1 MDAKEVSMSDD
12 GQPPNRLERRKQR
25 TRAALIKA
33 AQDFIA
39 AGRLN
44 VPVQD
49 ISQAAD
55 VGVGSFYNHFD
66 SKEQLFRVAVN
77 EVLDA
82 HGAVLD
88 ALTADIE
95 DPAETFATSYRLSG
109 RLLRR
114 RPDMSRVLLNNGLA
128 LVTADRGLAPRAKR
142 DIAAAAAAGRFQVS
156 DPQLAVVM
164 VGGALL
170 GLAQLLHDE
179 PDRDEA
185 ETTDQATEDVL
196 RLLGLSRQ
204 QARRICQKPLPDLD
218 ELIRPD
224 SAA

>member
-1 MDAKEVSMSDD
+1 MSDD

-39 AGRLN
+39 AGRIN
-44 VPVQD
+44 APVQD
-49 ISQAAD
+49 ISHAAD

-66 SKEQLFRVAVN
+66 SKDQLFQVALN

-88 ALTADIE
+88 ALTATVE
-95 DPAETFATSYRLSG
+95 DPAETFAASYRLTG
-109 RLLRR
+109 RMFRR
-114 RPDMSRVLLNNGLA
+114 RPDMSRVLLNSGLA
-128 LVTADRGLAPRAKR
+128 LLSSDRGLAPRAKR
-142 DIAAAAAAGRFQVS
+142 DIAAATAAGRFQVS
-156 DPQLAVVM
+156 DPQLAVAV

-179 PDRDEA
+179 PERDEA
-185 ETTDQATEDVL
+185 EATDAVTEDVL

-204 QARRICQKPLPDLD
+204 QARKICQRPLPDLD
-218 ELIRPD
+218 ELIQPG

>member
-1 MDAKEVSMSDD
+1 MSND

-66 SKEQLFRVAVN
+66 SKEQLFQVAVN

-88 ALTADIE
+88 TLTASVE
-95 DPAETFATSYRLSG
+95 DPAETFALSYRLSG
-109 RLLRR
+109 RLLRQ
-114 RPDMSRVLLNNGLA
+114 RPDMSREVLNHGLA
-128 LVTADRGLAPRAKR
+128 LITSERGLAPRATR
-142 DIAAAAAAGRFQVS
+142 DIAAATAAGKFQVK
-156 DPQLAVVM
+156 DPQLAVAV

-170 GLAQLLHDE
+170 GLVQLRHDE
-179 PDRDEA
+179 PERDEA
-185 ETTDQATEDVL
+185 DATDAVTEDIL
-196 RLLGLSRQ
+196 RLLGVPRQ
-204 QARRICQKPLPDLD
+204 QARKLCLRPLPDLD
-218 ELIRPD
+218 ELTRPG

>member
-1 MDAKEVSMSDD
+1 VSDD

-39 AGRLN
+39 AGRIN
-44 VPVQD
+44 APVQD
-49 ISQAAD
+49 ISHAAD

-66 SKEQLFRVAVN
+66 SKDQLFQVALN

-88 ALTADIE
+88 ALTATVE
-95 DPAETFATSYRLSG
+95 DPAETFAASYRLTG
-109 RLLRR
+109 RMFRR
-114 RPDMSRVLLNNGLA
+114 RPDMSRVLLNSGLA
-128 LVTADRGLAPRAKR
+128 LLSSDRGLAPRAKR
-142 DIAAAAAAGRFQVS
+142 DIAAATAAGRFQVS
-156 DPQLAVVM
+156 DPQLAVAV

-179 PDRDEA
+179 PERDEA
-185 ETTDQATEDVL
+185 EATDAVTEDVL

-204 QARRICQKPLPDLD
+204 QARKICQRPLPDLD
-218 ELIRPD
+218 ELIQPG

>member
-1 MDAKEVSMSDD
+1 MNDD
-12 GQPPNRLERRKQR
+12 GRPANRLERRKQR

-33 AQDFIA
+33 AQEFIA

-55 VGVGSFYNHFD
+55 VGVGSFYNHFE
-66 SKEQLFRVAVN
+66 SKEELFQVAVN

-82 HGAVLD
+82 LGAVLD
-88 ALTADIE
+88 TLIAPLE
-95 DPAETFATSYRLSG
+95 DPAEKFALSYRLSG
-109 RLLRR
+109 RMLRQ

-128 LVTADRGLAPRAKR
+128 LLTSERGLAPRAKR
-142 DIAAAAAAGRFQVS
+142 DISAAAAAGKFQVE
-156 DPQLAVVM
+156 DPQLAVAV

-179 PDRDEA
+179 PQRDEGEA
-185 ETTDQATEDVL
+185 TDEVTEHVL
-196 RLLGLSRQ
+196 RMLGLPRQ
-204 QARRICQKPLPDLD
+204 QARKLCQRPVEDLD
-218 ELIRPD
+218 ELMHPN

>member
-1 MDAKEVSMSDD
+1 MSD
-12 GQPPNRLERRKQR
+12 GRQPHNRLERRKQR

-49 ISQAAD
+49 ISHAAD

-66 SKEQLFRVAVN
+66 SKEQLFQAAVD

-88 ALTADIE
+88 VLTATAE
-95 DPAETFATSYRLSG
+95 DPAESFAASYRLTG
-109 RLLRR
+109 RMFRR
-114 RPDMSRVLLNNGLA
+114 RPEMSRVLLNSGLA
-128 LVTADRGLAPRAKR
+128 LLSSDRGLAPRAKR
-142 DIAAAAAAGRFQVS
+142 DIAAATAAGRFQVS
-156 DPQLAVVM
+156 DPQLAVAV

-170 GLAQLLHDE
+170 GLAQLLRDE
-179 PDRDEA
+179 PERDEGEA
-185 ETTDQATEDVL
+185 TDAVTEDIL

-204 QARRICQKPLPDLD
+204 QARKICERPLPDLD
-218 ELIRPD
+218 ELTQPG

>member
-1 MDAKEVSMSDD
+1 MDDD
-12 GQPPNRLERRKQR
+12 GQPANRLERRKQR

-49 ISQAAD
+49 ISHAAD

-66 SKEQLFRVAVN
+66 SKEELFQVAVN

-82 HGAVLD
+82 LGAVLD
-88 ALTADIE
+88 TLTAALE
-95 DPAETFATSYRLSG
+95 DPAVMFAQSYRLMG
-109 RLLRR
+109 RLIRQ

-128 LVTADRGLAPRAKR
+128 LITAERGLAPRAKR
-142 DIAAAAAAGRFQVS
+142 DITNAVAAGTFQVT
-156 DPQLAVVM
+156 DPQLAVAV

-170 GLAQLLHDE
+170 GLAQLLHDQ
-179 PDRDEA
+179 PQRDAGEA
-185 ETTDQATEDVL
+185 TDQVTEDVL
-196 RLLGLSRQ
+196 RMLGLSRQ
-204 QARRICQKPLPDLD
+204 RARKLCERPLPDLD
-218 ELIRPD
+218 ELMEPG

>member
-1 MDAKEVSMSDD
+1 MSDD
-12 GQPPNRLERRKQR
+12 GQPNRLERRKQR

-49 ISQAAD
+49 ISHAAD
-55 VGVGSFYNHFD
+55 VGVGSFYNHFE
-66 SKEQLFRVAVN
+66 SKEQLFQVAVN

-82 HGAVLD
+82 LGAVLD
-88 ALTADIE
+88 TLTATLE
-95 DPAETFATSYRLSG
+95 DPAEMFAQSYRLSG
-109 RLLRR
+109 RLLRQ

-142 DIAAAAAAGRFQVS
+142 DIANAAAAGKFTAA
-156 DPQLAVVM
+156 DPQLAVAV

-179 PDRDEA
+179 PERDEGEA
-185 ETTDQATEDVL
+185 TDQVTEDIL
-196 RLLGLSRQ
+196 RMLGMPRQ
-204 QARRICQKPLPDLD
+204 QARKLCQRPLPDLD
-218 ELIRPD
+218 ELMRPG

>member
-1 MDAKEVSMSDD
+1 MDDD
-12 GQPPNRLERRKQR
+12 GRPANRLERRKQR

-33 AQDFIA
+33 AQEFIA

-55 VGVGSFYNHFD
+55 VGVGSFYNHFE
-66 SKEQLFRVAVN
+66 SKEELFQVAVN

-82 HGAVLD
+82 LGAVLD
-88 ALTADIE
+88 TLIAPLE
-95 DPAETFATSYRLSG
+95 DPAEKFALSYRLSG
-109 RLLRR
+109 RMLRQ

-128 LVTADRGLAPRAKR
+128 LLTSERGLAPRAKR
-142 DIAAAAAAGRFQVS
+142 DISAAAAAGKFQVE
-156 DPQLAVVM
+156 DPQLAVAV

-179 PDRDEA
+179 PQRDEGEA
-185 ETTDQATEDVL
+185 TDEVTEHVL
-196 RLLGLSRQ
+196 RMLGLPRQ
-204 QARRICQKPLPDLD
+204 QARKLCQRPVPDLD
-218 ELIRPD
+218 ELMHPN

>member
-1 MDAKEVSMSDD
+1 MSDD

-49 ISQAAD
+49 ISHAAD

-66 SKEQLFRVAVN
+66 SKEQLFQVAVN

-88 ALTADIE
+88 ALTAAAE
-95 DPAETFATSYRLSG
+95 DPAETFALSYRLTG
-109 RLLRR
+109 RLIRS
-114 RPDMSRVLLNNGLA
+114 RPDMSRVLLNSGLA
-128 LVTADRGLAPRAKR
+128 LITSDRGLAPRAKR
-142 DIAAAAAAGRFQVS
+142 DIAAATAAGRFQVK
-156 DPQLAVVM
+156 DPQLAVAV
-164 VGGALL
+164 VAGALL
-170 GLAQLLHDE
+170 GLVQLLHDE
-179 PDRDEA
+179 PERDEA
-185 ETTDQATEDVL
+185 EATDQVTEDVL
-196 RLLGLSRQ
+196 RLLGLPRQ
-204 QARRICQKPLPDLD
+204 QARKICQRPLPDLD
-218 ELIRPD
+218 ELTQPG

>member
-1 MDAKEVSMSDD
+1 MSDD

-66 SKEQLFRVAVN
+66 SKEQLFQVAVN

-82 HGAVLD
+82 HGVVLD
-88 ALTADIE
+88 TLTASVE
-95 DPAETFATSYRLSG
+95 DPAETFALSYRLSG
-109 RLLRR
+109 RLLRQ
-114 RPDMSRVLLNNGLA
+114 RPDMSRVLLNHGLA
-128 LVTADRGLAPRAKR
+128 LITSERGLAPRAKR
-142 DIAAAAAAGRFQVS
+142 DIAAATAAGKFQVK
-156 DPQLAVVM
+156 DPQLAVAV

-170 GLAQLLHDE
+170 GLVQLLHDE
-179 PDRDEA
+179 PERDEA
-185 ETTDQATEDVL
+185 DATDAVTEDIL
-196 RLLGLSRQ
+196 RLLGLPRQ
-204 QARRICQKPLPDLD
+204 QARKLCQRPWPDLD
-218 ELIRPD
+218 ELTRPG

>member
-1 MDAKEVSMSDD
+1 MSDS
-12 GQPPNRLERRKQR
+12 GQPLNRLERRKQR

-49 ISQAAD
+49 ISHAAD

-66 SKEQLFRVAVN
+66 SKEQLFQMAVN

-82 HGAVLD
+82 HGAMLD
-88 ALTADIE
+88 ALTAGVE
-95 DPAETFATSYRLSG
+95 DPAEAFALSYRLTG

-114 RPDMSRVLLNNGLA
+114 RPDMSRVLLNIGLA
-128 LVTADRGLAPRAKR
+128 LVTSDLGLAPRAKR
-142 DIAAAAAAGRFQVS
+142 DIAAAAEAGRFQVS
-156 DPQLAVVM
+156 DPQLAVAV

-170 GLAQLLHDE
+170 GLGQLLDDE
-179 PDRDEA
+179 PERDDAEA
-185 ETTDQATEDVL
+185 TDQVTEDVL
-196 RLLGLSRQ
+196 RLLGLPPR
-204 QARRICQKPLPDLD
+204 QARKICQRPLPDLD
-218 ELIRPD
+218 ELTQAG

>member
-1 MDAKEVSMSDD
+1 MSDD
-12 GQPPNRLERRKQR
+12 GQPPNRLERRKKR

-49 ISQAAD
+49 ISHAAD

-66 SKEQLFRVAVN
+66 SKEQLFQVAVN

-95 DPAETFATSYRLSG
+95 DPAEIFATNYRLSG

-128 LVTADRGLAPRAKR
+128 LVTADRGMAPRAKR

-156 DPQLAVVM
+156 DPQLAVAM

-218 ELIRPD
+218 EWILPG

>member
-1 MDAKEVSMSDD
+1 MSDD
-12 GQPPNRLERRKQR
+12 GPPPNRLERRKQR

-49 ISQAAD
+49 ISHAAD

-66 SKEQLFRVAVN
+66 SKEQLFQVAVN

-82 HGAVLD
+82 LGAVLD
-88 ALTADIE
+88 SLTASLE
-95 DPAETFATSYRLSG
+95 DPAEMFALSYRLSG
-109 RLLRR
+109 RLLRQ
-114 RPDMSRVLLNNGLA
+114 RPDMSRVLVNNGLA
-128 LVTADRGLAPRAKR
+128 LITSDRGLAPRAKR
-142 DIAAAAAAGRFQVS
+142 DIANAAAAGKFQVE
-156 DPQLAVVM
+156 DPQLAVAV

-179 PDRDEA
+179 PQRDDAEA
-185 ETTDQATEDVL
+185 TDQVTEDIL
-196 RLLGLSRQ
+196 RMLGLPRQ
-204 QARRICQKPLPDLD
+204 QARKLCQRPLPDLE
-218 ELIRPD
+218 ELMRPG